1 MPRLSSP
8 SFKVV
13 IKGKALSDGTYPIRI
28 QSNWHGQS
36 EVGLGISLPSLS
48 DFDKARQRVRKTV
61 PNHQLINQT
70 IEQRLL
76 VVRQDYLSKVASG
89 VTDFTAKG
97 LLDCLRSESV
107 PVDNSLVSSCFDHV
121 MNGKC
126 FGTSNFY
133 KVTKNHV
140 IRCYGDVPMRTITD
154 GEKFMSYLR
163 GRGLKESTM
172 RTVATLFGAVW
183 ADAVERHL
191 IPYDVE
197 FPIKKSV
204 IKRLSRNSS
213 LLFLNEYQL
222 ELLYEHYL
230 MSVLELRNA
239 GDIIVANEV
248 MKKMNSTL
256 RSHHDLEFKLSY
268 EEIIKRGSMT
278 WAEAIFGCMVFCG
291 GASPIDLGKMKLG
304 EGFKEVIIGGKRYWK
319 VSGLRSKTNK
329 PFNRNI
335 PVNALTSAF
344 LLPFI
349 NTAASRG
356 GYVFNVMRLGS
367 DDDKD
372 LSDNRNQRIRMD
384 AFSNLINPKLK
395 ELWDVLNE
403 KIKHENSL
411 RHSKKGLIDTGCTI
425 YSARHCFGTVHLS
438 RSGNIHALCSEMG
451 RSASGITTYIHQL
464 TDDEK
469 LAEDSEKLGF

>member
-121 MNGKC
+121 MNGKG

-183 ADAVERHL
+183 SDAVERHL
-191 IPYDVE
+191 IHSDVE

-372 LSDNRNQRIRMD
+372 LSDKRNQRIRMD